1 MPETPPVDLDV
12 LRRLDSTQVD
22 HTNQGDSFLRVR
34 SDVNVIAS
42 AAADEIERLRS
53 AISDA
58 VTELDAEHRPDG
70 HLCAMCGAA
79 DGSWPCVSRMVAD
92 DLRVLLDSKDQPHE
106 A

>member
-1 MPETPPVDLDV
+1 MTETPPVDLDV

-42 AAADEIERLRS
+42 AAADEIERLRAWKAEATEVITQWEQVWEALGCPGRLGDS
-53 AISDA
+53 KAGA
-58 VTELDAEHRPDG
+58 VL
-70 HLCAMCGAA
+70 
-79 DGSWPCVSRMVAD
+79 RMVAD
-92 DLRVLLDSKDQPHE
+92 DLRELLDSKDQPHE